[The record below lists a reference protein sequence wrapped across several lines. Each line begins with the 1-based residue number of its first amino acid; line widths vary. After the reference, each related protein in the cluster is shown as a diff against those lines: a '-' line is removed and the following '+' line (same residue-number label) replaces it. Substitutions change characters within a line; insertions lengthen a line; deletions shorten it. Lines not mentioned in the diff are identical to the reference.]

1 MVSALESRGLLPAF
15 DAVYGVSAGV
25 LNGAWFVCE
34 RANANVHGWW
44 EPEIIEA
51 VILPRRLLR
60 ARPVVD
66 ADHLIDHVY
75 DFVTPMGFE
84 EILASPVEY
93 HPLATDAATGEAVD
107 LAPFIRDVPSLRDV
121 LRASTRL
128 PVLGGPL
135 IEIEG
140 RQFLDAGLAENVPVT
155 TALAQGATHVL
166 ALRTQPPREF
176 RPRPSR
182 LEDRVVRTW
191 LSRRAPGA
199 LGAWTARHERVLAE
213 ERLLATDPR
222 VRQIAPPESAPSVG
236 LLSRTSETLRQ
247 SVAIGRAAVDEVLG
261 ERTEG
266 CTPPGSGS
274 PRL

>member
-1 MVSALESRGLLPAF
+1 
-15 DAVYGVSAGV
+15 
-25 LNGAWFVCE
+25 
-34 RANANVHGWW
+34 
-44 EPEIIEA
+44 
-51 VILPRRLLR
+51 
-60 ARPVVD
+60 
-66 ADHLIDHVY
+66 
-75 DFVTPMGFE
+75 
-84 EILASPVEY
+84 PVEY

-155 TALAQGATHVL
+155 TAFAQGATHVL
-166 ALRTQPPREF
+166 ALRTQQPREF

-236 LLSRTSETLRQ
+236 LLSRTTETLRQ
-247 SVAIGRAAVDEVLG
+247 AVAIGRAAVDEVLG

-266 CTPPGSGS
+266 GTPPGSGS